1 MNSTQR
7 GLGWRAVVLLLAV
20 TAAIGAAASV
30 AGAREEFGPYP
41 FIFSL
46 FGGSQ
51 VGALV
56 AILLAVLPKLDLRV
70 RRFVVA
76 ATALWIGAAVVGS
89 GLGYYWRFAGEERV
103 CRERMALCEELIPS
117 LETHRRVHGQLPTTL
132 AALDSPTELPP
143 GLRGSG
149 VWFFSNG
156 ERFGF
161 AVSGAAFLTL
171 SWNYYDSRQALWLQD
186 VGDGE
191 PDAELAELQR
201 LCELGEKL

>member
-20 TAAIGAAASV
+20 TAAIGAVAFA
-30 AGAREEFGPYP
+30 AGAHEELGPYP

-46 FGGSQ
+46 YGGGQ

-56 AILLAVLPKLDLRV
+56 AVLLAVGPGLDLRV
-70 RRFVVA
+70 RRFVI
-76 ATALWIGAAVVGS
+76 ATTVLGIGAAVVGS
-89 GLGYYWRFAGEERV
+89 GLGLFWRFAEEDRV
-103 CRERMALCEELIPS
+103 CRERMALCEELIPT
-117 LETHRRVHGQLPTTL
+117 LETHRRVRGQLPTTL
-132 AALDSPTELPP
+132 AALDPPTELPP

-161 AVSGAAFLTL
+161 AVSGAAFLTQ
-171 SWNYYDSRQALWLQD
+171 SWSYFDSRQSRWLQD

-201 LCELGEKL
+201 LRELGEKL